1 MGNKNELTPDAG
13 DMAFAPG
20 EDSTMPDNDGYAYD
34 LTDQFSAV
42 PDMARPLI
50 TAARET
56 MSKIEKM
63 LYASPSFINLVKA
76 SVPVQEFQAVLTD
89 EQKARLAD
97 GALKL
102 MTKKDG
108 TLMANLVNPDTNRIV
123 STVSLR
129 SVNLSPAINQAMSGY
144 AMQMQMAQIAEEIQN
159 VQIAI
164 EEVRRGQEYD
174 RLAMAYSCQQKLIQ
188 AMKIKDPQLKQMALM
203 QIVSDAE
210 DSRNL
215 LMLSQTTNVAFIMS
229 QPESLVGK
237 FFSRD
242 SYEKINARMGE
253 IRESLGAV
261 NIVSLAEALAY
272 RGMGEDDAALE
283 SLRYYASFIKKTYLD
298 DPGIVERLDL
308 IDPSTE
314 NYWSKTLPDIQNRIM
329 SLPGLKTELLT
340 GGEDDGEDTENM
352 PGV

>member
-1 MGNKNELTPDAG
+1 MGNKNELTSDAG
-13 DMAFAPG
+13 DKAIAPG
-20 EDSTMPDNDGYAYD
+20 EDSTMLNNDGYAYD
-34 LTDQFSAV
+34 LTDQFSTL
-42 PDMARPLI
+42 PDMARSLI
-50 TAARET
+50 TAARDT

-63 LYASPSFINLVKA
+63 LYSSPSFINLVKA
-76 SVPVQEFQAVLTD
+76 SVPVHELQAVLTG
-89 EQKARLAD
+89 EQKAELAT

-108 TLMANLVNPDTNRIV
+108 SLMANLVNPNTNRIV
-123 STVSLR
+123 STVSLQ
-129 SVNLSPAINQAMSGY
+129 SVNISPAINQAMSGF

-164 EEVRRGQEYD
+164 EEVRQGQEYD

-188 AMKIKDPQLKQMALM
+188 VMKIRDPQLKQMALM

-215 LMLSQTTNVAFIMS
+215 LMLSQKTNVAFIMS
-229 QPESLVGK
+229 QPESFFGK
-237 FFSRD
+237 LLSGD
-242 SYEKINARMGE
+242 SSEKINARMGE

-272 RGMGEDDAALE
+272 RDMGEDDAALE

-308 IDPSTE
+308 IDPSPE
-314 NYWSKTLPDIQNRIM
+314 NYWSKNLPDIQNRIM

-340 GGEDDGEDTENM
+340 GGKENGEKAEDVHE
-352 PGV
+352 V